1 MLSMKK
7 ILNYIIVLMLLVSSA
22 ANSEINQVTYKKTSL
37 VIVKIDKPNTASMS
51 KAVAISSKYQGMT
64 HEYNC
69 ATSGIVVFR
78 YNHNLNERADVIQFF
93 QKTLI
98 KELPGIKTEIVYCDI
113 MSSENI
119 GKC

>member
-1 MLSMKK
+1 MRR
-7 ILNYIIVLMLLVSSA
+7 IIYFIVVTLFLLGET

-37 VIVKIDKPNTASMS
+37 VIVKIDKPNNAIIS
-51 KAVAISSKYQGMT
+51 KAIAMSSKYQGMT

-93 QKTLI
+93 QKTMI
-98 KELPGIKTEIVYCDI
+98 KELHGIKTEIVYCDI